1 MKYEII
7 VQTRNRVLDNILKSF
22 ERIIYQTNP
31 MQAVQYLQVTVFL
44 KTFTD
49 YFYLIYKS
57 TKSQIL
63 GRWRVILSVP
73 LNTDLT

>member
-7 VQTRNRVLDNILKSF
+7 VQMRNRVLDNILKSF

-31 MQAVQYLQVTVFL
+31 MEAVQYLQFIVFL

-49 YFYLIYKS
+49 YFYLIYIS
-57 TKSQIL
+57 TK
-63 GRWRVILSVP
+63 
-73 LNTDLT
+73 

>member
-44 KTFTD
+44 KIFTD

-57 TKSQIL
+57 SKSQIL
-63 GRWRVILSVP
+63 GR
-73 LNTDLT
+73 